1 MKGEP
6 RLKGCRYAQERLS
19 AYLDGQLSARETAR
33 VERHLLEC
41 AACKEELES
50 LRATK
55 RLLSTAPHPRMPRP
69 VVIPPEVQE
78 QQRRTRRMDM
88 SFSTLRASAIAIGVV
103 LALLLSAQTPLLKGA
118 SQASPQAELAMARE
132 EQGPEQPALM
142 AEPVPLETN
151 VAAGGEVPAEAQAKA
166 EGLGSAAPVLEATEE
181 VAMALAAEEG
191 PEQQDVAEQVAA
203 TVAAESVGEVESGAV
218 PSARSYAASEGSADQ
233 RVAVTEEAPEQPA
246 EGEMSPSPLEAP
258 APGLTPLHIATL
270 SLAGLLAVVM
280 VALAWTGRRR
290 MPL

>member
-1 MKGEP
+1 M
-6 RLKGCRYAQERLS
+6 
-19 AYLDGQLSARETAR
+19 
-33 VERHLLEC
+33 
-41 AACKEELES
+41 
-50 LRATK
+50 
-55 RLLSTAPHPRMPRP
+55 
-69 VVIPPEVQE
+69 
-78 QQRRTRRMDM
+78 
-88 SFSTLRASAIAIGVV
+88 
-103 LALLLSAQTPLLKGA
+103 AL
-118 SQASPQAELAMARE
+118 
-132 EQGPEQPALM
+132 
-142 AEPVPLETN
+142 
-151 VAAGGEVPAEAQAKA
+151 
-166 EGLGSAAPVLEATEE
+166 ATEE
-181 VAMALAAEEG
+181 E